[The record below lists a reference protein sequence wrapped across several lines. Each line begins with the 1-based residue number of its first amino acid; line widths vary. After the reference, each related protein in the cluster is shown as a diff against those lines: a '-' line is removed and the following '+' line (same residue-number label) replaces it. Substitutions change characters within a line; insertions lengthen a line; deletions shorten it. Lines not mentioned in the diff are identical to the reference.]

1 MLAETDVVQQALIA
15 AAVGA
20 VGALIAGVTAV
31 VKSWFAGRDQRLRA
45 SNQLD
50 LATKRSQ
57 FVQDWVSAHEHLP
70 LDDEAR
76 QRINARAVEE
86 LDEAYQEAQIGFAR
100 GRSAASVPFSQTVKD
115 QLREL
120 LLLRSGLRWISK
132 LVVVAFYLAVAVTL
146 VGLVPQAAWYAEAV
160 DCREDPTLAK
170 CGPDTG
176 VPSDYIDITVVE
188 ALLISAAIVVVLRLL
203 FGACVNWLERRHVDE
218 QPGTEWPAP
227 AEAAT

>member
-120 LLLRSGLRWISK
+120 FAAHGEVAQVEIVKDKFTERSRGFGF
-132 LVVVAFYLAVAVTL
+132 VEMATDE
-146 VGLVPQAAWYAEAV
+146 GAA
-160 DCREDPTLAK
+160 
-170 CGPDTG
+170 
-176 VPSDYIDITVVE
+176 
-188 ALLISAAIVVVLRLL
+188 AAIAALNKHELEGRPLT
-203 FGACVNWLERRHVDE
+203 VNEARPRTEGGRRGGGGGE
-218 QPGTEWPAP
+218 PRW
-227 AEAAT
+227 